1 MFKLPGI
8 KRILSLFLFLFPG
21 VFLIS
26 QERFEND
33 TAMARK
39 YLRERGEVYF
49 SFYAPPLELRRLSNI
64 VSVDSYSE
72 GRAFANANL
81 EEFELFIRES
91 LEFTV
96 YTPPRGVV
104 PGGKDG

>member
-1 MFKLPGI
+1 M
-8 KRILSLFLFLFPG
+8 ILSLFLFLVAG
-21 VFLIS
+21 IYS
-26 QERFEND
+26 SAQERFEND

-49 SFYAPPLELRRLSNI
+49 SFDASPLELRRLSNI
-64 VSVDSYSE
+64 VSVDSYSD
-72 GRAFANANL
+72 GRAFANASP

-96 YTPPRGVV
+96 YTPPGEWYREECTR
-104 PGGKDG
+104 